1 MNFLFPENQKILEK
15 LNQKEFELDSLTLAH
30 SYLSDEYERV
40 LNSKVRL
47 ILPGTYNEL
56 KRPSY
61 LDSFGALFQRGFSA
75 SGRTVSQDKGPV

>member
-15 LNQKEFELDSLTLAH
+15 LNQKEFELDSFTLAH

-47 ILPGTYNEL
+47 ILPGTYCEPCL
-56 KRPSY
+56 TSHVIFKFRLYVKEP
-61 LDSFGALFQRGFSA
+61 
-75 SGRTVSQDKGPV
+75 

>member
-47 ILPGTYNEL
+47 ILPGTYCESCL
-56 KRPSY
+56 TSHVIFKFR
-61 LDSFGALFQRGFSA
+61 LF
-75 SGRTVSQDKGPV
+75 VKEP